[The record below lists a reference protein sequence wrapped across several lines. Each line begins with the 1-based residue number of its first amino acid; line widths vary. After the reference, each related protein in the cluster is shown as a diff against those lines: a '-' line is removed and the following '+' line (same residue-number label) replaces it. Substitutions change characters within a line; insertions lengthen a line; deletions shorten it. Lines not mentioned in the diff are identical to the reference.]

1 MDLNKLKVK
10 IKMNKNEKKKSRL
23 KRINMDYNEL
33 KWFKSKD

>member
-33 KWFKSKD
+33 K

>member
-10 IKMNKNEKKKSRL
+10 IKMNKNEKKSRL

-33 KWFKSKD
+33 K